1 MRHVIV
7 LTLLVAA
14 PAFAHPVVIEREGLS
29 QQLRALQ
36 ATLDSMQAQ
45 YDADRV
51 LQAAP
56 GGANLANLLRQAR
69 GQAADAQRS
78 LRGAPIVGQPPPP
91 NDRMMV
97 VNQPPPPPPMR
108 GPRPIDDG
116 SLQALIQAIN
126 AEGFSDGK
134 TRVIAQAARSHYFL
148 VGQLKRIVEQLAFS
162 ADKVGAVQ
170 MIAPR
175 LLDRQNAFQIYDA
188 FTFSADKERVRQIL
202 EGAP

>member
-14 PAFAHPVVIEREGLS
+14 PAFAHPVVPVVPGVGEREGLS

-78 LRGAPIVGQPPPP
+78 LRGAAIVGQPPP
-91 NDRMMV
+91 
-97 VNQPPPPPPMR
+97 PPPPPPMR

-116 SLQALIQAIN
+116 SLEALIQAIN

-134 TRVIAQAARSHYFL
+134 TRVIAQAARSHHFL
-148 VGQLKRIVEQLAFS
+148 VGQLKRIVEQLPFS

-188 FTFSADKERVRQIL
+188 FAFSADKERVRQIL